1 MNVSLE
7 SFPKFSLKLFF
18 EMLMDGWSKNSNN
31 LFTKTPM
38 DASEWIKKYKEIINC
53 RKVILVPNKCIGNVL
68 FFQKHFVREK

>member
-38 DASEWIKKYKEIINC
+38 DASE
-53 RKVILVPNKCIGNVL
+53 
-68 FFQKHFVREK
+68 